1 MQYIIKRKNA
11 VAPIFQPFLG
21 RLIATNV
28 ELPCSERNV
37 VEIMRFVYT
46 YTAQLI
52 LGVYYFP
59 IFTHYAVSNFVG
71 FPPWGSWLWNCLLR
85 AIPTD
90 ELLQIS
96 SKGVFCRIALLV
108 AAVYIVYVVLYCH
121 DCCVDG
127 LIES

>member
-1 MQYIIKRKNA
+1 MHSFQLSLCFSLMWSATFVLFWLRFLSLSKGHFLIELCQFLPSVA
-11 VAPIFQPFLG
+11 LFGSAPIFQPFLG

-71 FPPWGSWLWNCLLR
+71 FPPWGSWL
-85 AIPTD
+85 
-90 ELLQIS
+90 
-96 SKGVFCRIALLV
+96 
-108 AAVYIVYVVLYCH
+108 
-121 DCCVDG
+121 
-127 LIES
+127 